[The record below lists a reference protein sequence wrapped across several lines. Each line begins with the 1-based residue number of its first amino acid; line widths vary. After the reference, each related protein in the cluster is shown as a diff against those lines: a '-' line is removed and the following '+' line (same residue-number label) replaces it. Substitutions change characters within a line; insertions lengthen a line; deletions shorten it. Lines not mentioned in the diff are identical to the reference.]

1 MATDILI
8 TKAGEEPGAAS
19 FKIEVPVQRVQQV
32 EHSAAQ
38 AFAKRARL
46 PGFRKGKAP
55 LGVVRKRFH
64 DAIREQVVREVVGE
78 SWKATLDQE
87 SLEPIADPRVH
98 DLKFEAGSPLTFE
111 FHVELKPDV
120 TLGRVG
126 GFTVTRQPR
135 AVTDEM
141 VDRHLEE
148 LRRRRAPWVPVEG
161 RPAERGEMVSVTLAT
176 LSDDEPDEA
185 KPYQIVLGESQAIP
199 DVEQLIGALEP
210 GSTTDGNVTFP
221 DDFPDE
227 SKRGQTRR
235 VRIALLE
242 VKRQDLPDLDDAFA
256 GEVGDF
262 DGLAALR
269 TAVREDFEME
279 ARREADADIRKQL
292 VEQLVA
298 ANTVPAPRPLVDR
311 LLHAY
316 REAYSIPDDTLEQF
330 FTEFRPIAEAQVKR
344 DLLLDQI
351 VAQESLRGTEEELDA
366 RIAEI
371 AERRNAEPG
380 TVYAQLQK
388 ANRLKELEQTI
399 TEDKVFDFLLS
410 QSTVTES

>member
-1 MATDILI
+1 MTTDILI

-19 FKIEVPVQRVQQV
+19 FKIEVPADRVQQA

-55 LGVVRKRFH
+55 LAVVRKRFH
-64 DAIREQVVREVVGE
+64 DAIREQVLREVVGE

-98 DLKFEAGSPLTFE
+98 DLKFEAGSPVTFE

-120 TLGRVG
+120 AVERVG
-126 GFTVTRQPR
+126 GFTVTREPR

-141 VDRHLEE
+141 VDHQLEE
-148 LRRRRAPWVPVEG
+148 LRRQQAPWVPVEG
-161 RPAERGEMVSVTLAT
+161 RPADTGEMVSVTLAT
-176 LSDDEPDEA
+176 LSDDDPGEA
-185 KPYQIVLGESQAIP
+185 KPYQIVLGEGQAIP
-199 DVEQLIGALEP
+199 DVERLIATLEP
-210 GSTTDGNVTFP
+210 GGTAEGDVTFP
-221 DDFPDE
+221 ADFPDE

-235 VRIALLE
+235 VRLALQE
-242 VKRQDLPDLDDAFA
+242 IKRRDLPALDDAFA

-262 DGLAALR
+262 DDLDALR
-269 TAVREDFEME
+269 TAVRQDLELES
-279 ARREADADIRKQL
+279 RREADADVRKQL
-292 VEQLVA
+292 IEQLAA
-298 ANTVPAPRPLVDR
+298 ANHIPAPRPLVDR

-316 REAYSIPDDTLEQF
+316 REAYRIPDEALEQF
-330 FTEFRPIAEAQVKR
+330 FTEFRPIAESQVKR

-351 VAQESLRGTEEELDA
+351 IGQENLRATEEELDA
-366 RIAEI
+366 RVAEI
-371 AERRNAEPG
+371 AARRNAEPG
-380 TVYAQLQK
+380 QVYAQLQK
-388 ANRLKELEQTI
+388 ADRLKELEQTL
-399 TEDKVFDFLLS
+399 TEDKVFEFLLS